1 MRIITLD
8 FRSLAKIED
17 KHSRSRCSEIQ
28 PQKVDREKLLYRI
41 NSHRL
46 VYIIIAL
53 MVNIIWLYKSQSFNT
68 QATMQKRTEN
78 RCHFRRVIFLC
89 SLESFIT
96 KSLQDRKSYK
106 QIIHLSTVCSNSQ
119 ARRRRVVGDMEFE
132 WSCVDVVVYVYRRIY
147 FVFWYTEE
155 MGVIYVPFC
164 LLLPFGCITFPALF
178 YFLPHIWLFL
188 RKVSFLFFL
197 FCFLIK
203 NNFLIRNKIKKHIS

>member
-1 MRIITLD
+1 MD

-147 FVFWYTEE
+147 FVF
-155 MGVIYVPFC
+155 
-164 LLLPFGCITFPALF
+164 
-178 YFLPHIWLFL
+178 
-188 RKVSFLFFL
+188 
-197 FCFLIK
+197 
-203 NNFLIRNKIKKHIS
+203 